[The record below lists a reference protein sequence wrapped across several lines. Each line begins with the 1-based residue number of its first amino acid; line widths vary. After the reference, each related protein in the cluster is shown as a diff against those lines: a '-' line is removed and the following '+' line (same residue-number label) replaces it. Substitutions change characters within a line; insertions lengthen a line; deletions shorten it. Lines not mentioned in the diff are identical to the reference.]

1 MACAFEYLRKFKL
14 IFDNNLGWKSGGKE
28 AAIARKNISK
38 KSLASIPLKYS
49 SVTYSTPT
57 LPWTGV
63 QFNATLYRKPFQVEV
78 QIHYQHCTARIR
90 ILNKMLNLCILGS
103 LGEI

>member
-1 MACAFEYLRKFKL
+1 LLE
-14 IFDNNLGWKSGGKE
+14 
-28 AAIARKNISK
+28 KNISK

-57 LPWTGV
+57 SPWTGL
-63 QFNATLYRKPFQVEV
+63 QFNAKLYRKPFQVEV

-90 ILNKMLNLCILGS
+90 ILNKMLNLLYSGIAG
-103 LGEI
+103 